1 MQLCAAIQHRG
12 DAFSSRLKEMAQI
25 PDTGAAECDFEEQP
39 FAMFTFFASRAGIR
53 IGHLIAEGQI
63 DSEWVATN
71 KS

>member
-1 MQLCAAIQHRG
+1 
-12 DAFSSRLKEMAQI
+12 MAQI